1 MDISWYTEKQLK
13 DIGFGSVGKNVF
25 ISKKVSIYGPENIF
39 IGNNVRI
46 DDYCILA
53 SSKGKLLLEGYNHI
67 AAFSYINSVGSVTM
81 KMFSGIASR
90 CSVYSGS
97 ENYDGSFLTNPTV
110 PLEFTSITTKP
121 IYIGKHVVVGTNST
135 ILPGC
140 DINDYSS
147 VGAFSLVT
155 KSIPEG
161 KMAKG
166 IPAKVYRDRNIIKL
180 KELED
185 LLFVGE
191 K

>member
-1 MDISWYTEKQLK
+1 MDSSWYSEEELK
-13 DIGFGSVGKNVF
+13 NIGFGSIGKNVF

-39 IGNNVRI
+39 IGNDVRI
-46 DDYCILA
+46 DDYCIFA
-53 SSKGKLLLEGYNHI
+53 STKGKLLLEGYNHI
-67 AAFSYINSVGSVTM
+67 AAFSYINSAGDVTM
-81 KMFSGIASR
+81 KIFSGMSSR

-97 ENYDGSFLTNPTV
+97 ENYDGSYLTNPTI
-110 PLEFTSITTKP
+110 PTQYTLTITKP
-121 IYIGKHVVVGTNST
+121 IYIGKHVVIGTNST

-140 DINDYSS
+140 HIGDYSS

-161 KMAKG
+161 KMVKG
-166 IPAKVYRDRNIIKL
+166 IPAKVYRDRDMLKL

-185 LLFVGE
+185 LFLIG

>member
-1 MDISWYTEKQLK
+1 MDISWYSEEELK
-13 DIGFGSVGKNVF
+13 NIGFGSIGKNVF
-25 ISKKVSIYGPENIF
+25 ISKKVSIYGSENIF

-46 DDYCILA
+46 DDYCIFA
-53 SSKGKLLLEGYNHI
+53 STKGKLLLEGYNHI
-67 AAFSYINSVGSVTM
+67 AAFSYINSAGSVTM
-81 KMFSGIASR
+81 KMFSGISSR

-110 PLEFTSITTKP
+110 PVEYTFTNTKP
-121 IYIGKHVVVGTNST
+121 IYIGKHVVVGTNSA

-140 DINDYSS
+140 NIDDYSS

-166 IPAKVYRDRNIIKL
+166 IPAKVYRDRDVVKL
-180 KELED
+180 KELEN
-185 LLFVGE
+185 LLLKG